1 MGGAR
6 KTTWVHHFPFQACN
20 FTNYSF
26 ARSGNDSCNR
36 ENKKWIEHQRV
47 PYRPAL
53 QLSSGSTQQN
63 PANIDF
69 QETASPR
76 ILPDFANLGRA
87 KKLSLMRLHVDPV
100 SQTCTVS
107 ANCPL
112 SLVKYH
118 FAVLDRFC
126 EIVGTTKWN
135 WNKTS
140 FETVSK
146 LFWNYYVSVSFRCAY
161 SLMRDDCWQEKVGV
175 NRCWCKPKISCNTR
189 TLYFNILKCYLD
201 NI

>member
-6 KTTWVHHFPFQACN
+6 KRTWVHHFLFQARN
-20 FTNYSF
+20 FTNYSS

-53 QLSSGSTQQN
+53 QLSIAVLHSKTQPILISKRQRV
-63 PANIDF
+63 PA
-69 QETASPR
+69 SS
-76 ILPDFANLGRA
+76 PDFANLGRA

-100 SQTCTVS
+100 PQTCTVS

-126 EIVGTTKWN
+126 ETFGTTKWN
-135 WNKTS
+135 RNKTS

-146 LFWNYYVSVSFRCAY
+146 LFWNSFETVSKLFQNCFETIMFRFHF
-161 SLMRDDCWQEKVGV
+161 VV
-175 NRCWCKPKISCNTR
+175 R
-189 TLYFNILKCYLD
+189 TV
-201 NI
+201 